1 MAMPLVT
8 NKPDR
13 IAQYR
18 KISKYSVCD
27 WCLDEIA
34 DDFIH
39 TDENGDFIKLTV
51 PERLN
56 ESQRNVI

>member
-1 MAMPLVT
+1 MAMPLAT

-18 KISKYSVCD
+18 RISKYSICD

-39 TDENGDFIKLTV
+39 IDDDGDFIKLKL

-56 ESQRNVI
+56 ES

>member
-1 MAMPLVT
+1 MPLAT

-39 TDENGDFIKLTV
+39 TDEDGEFIKLKV

-56 ESQRNVI
+56 ES

>member
-1 MAMPLVT
+1 MAMPLAT
-8 NKPDR
+8 NKSDR

-18 KISKYSVCD
+18 KISKYSICD

-39 TDENGDFIKLTV
+39 IDDDGDFIKLKL

-56 ESQRNVI
+56 ES